1 MFFPCSFDIT
11 FTTKKYLE
19 QNTREIADHLRQE
32 ISKVTKYMLNS
43 GASENAELTCS
54 HYRLS
59 PLVLGELQIRCK
71 TA

>member
-11 FTTKKYLE
+11 FITKKYLE

-32 ISKVTKYMLNS
+32 ISKVTKYMLDS

-54 HYRLS
+54 RYRLS